1 MSNTYHGRVSDNDEM
16 EFAHSE
22 FDSYEEQIAYLKE
35 RNIAEHEFMQW
46 IYFNIK

>member
-1 MSNTYHGRVSDNDEM
+1 MNTPHIRTMSDNDEM

-35 RNIAEHEFMQW
+35 RNIDEHEFMQW